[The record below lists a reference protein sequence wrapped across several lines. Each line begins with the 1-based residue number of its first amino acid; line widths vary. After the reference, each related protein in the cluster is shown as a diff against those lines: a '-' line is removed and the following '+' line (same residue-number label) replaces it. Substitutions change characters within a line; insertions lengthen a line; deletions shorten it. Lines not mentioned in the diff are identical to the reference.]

1 MRQTA
6 LPLPLSRRVIT
17 APIVDATQQR
27 HLNDALASVNVK
39 LSGDA
44 IISLNEPNVPDAV
57 VGFV

>member
-17 APIVDATQQR
+17 APIVDATQPR

-44 IISLNEPNVPDAV
+44 IISLNEPNVPHAV

>member
-17 APIVDATQQR
+17 APIVDATQPR